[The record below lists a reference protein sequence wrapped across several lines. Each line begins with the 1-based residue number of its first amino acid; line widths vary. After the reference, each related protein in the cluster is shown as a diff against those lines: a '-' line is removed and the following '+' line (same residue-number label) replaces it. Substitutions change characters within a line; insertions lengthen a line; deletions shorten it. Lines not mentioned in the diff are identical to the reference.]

1 VLFWVK
7 NRILLTIFTFIL
19 IISLQ
24 LPTYSAETINFNY
37 GLLGFKIKVEDLN
50 IFAKEGKITK
60 HLNFYLK
67 RVPLE
72 KQEQVRKFLQSDY
85 KIDPVLAYR
94 FSRTSVGEK
103 LLTRFGEII
112 QIPHNRNGFYA
123 LRAAAVQT
131 AEDRSTGVSLIN
143 FLEHFPT
150 DIKINLSELLQLIK
164 NINNDRKD
172 IEQLLDQT
180 SLKTTNDL
188 DRSIDN
194 KIQELST
201 IGKFSTTKQ
210 TLEFEDSQRNRTLI
224 TDLYLPQSTSSISIN
239 SGFPVIVISNG
250 LGAKRDRFE
259 ELAQHLA
266 SHGFAVV
273 APDHPGSDF
282 QRQKAFLKGKYR
294 ENFDATE
301 FIDRPLDITY
311 LLDRLATM
319 PEYNLDLER
328 VGLFGYSIG
337 GVTAFSLAGAPINF
351 DRLQQNCHASL
362 NLLNISTLYQC
373 RALELPPK
381 PYYLQDKRIKAAF
394 LFVPFGNSLF
404 GGLLNQITIPMMW
417 QTVDRDY
424 LTSLLIEQIPAFNS
438 LGSQDKYLI
447 ISENLPHSTVTLT
460 RQESEALA
468 NKNFARISKKYQN
481 TLALVFF
488 EIYVKGDREYLSYLS
503 IDFLQ
508 SLTQKPYQ
516 LHLFDESTKILK

>member
-1 VLFWVK
+1 MKKFY
-7 NRILLTIFTFIL
+7 RIYGILLAISTFIL

-24 LPTYSAETINFNY
+24 SPNLAAETIDFNY
-37 GLLGFKIKVEDLN
+37 GLLGFKIKVEDLK
-50 IFAKEGKITK
+50 IFAKEGTVTK

-67 RVPLE
+67 RIPSE
-72 KQEQVRKFLQSDY
+72 KQEQLRKFLQSDY

-103 LLTRFGEII
+103 LLNRFGEII
-112 QIPHNRNGFYA
+112 QIPPNRNGFYA

-131 AEDRSTGVSLIN
+131 AENPTGVSLVD
-143 FLEHFPT
+143 FLQHFPT
-150 DIKINLSELLQLIK
+150 NLKVNLPELLQLIED
-164 NINNDRKD
+164 INNDRKD
-172 IEQLLDQT
+172 TEKLLDRT
-180 SLKTTNDL
+180 SLQATNNL
-188 DRSIDN
+188 DRSIVD

-201 IGKFSTTKQ
+201 VGKYSIIKQ
-210 TLEFEDSQRNRTLI
+210 TLEFEDSQRDRTLI
-224 TDLYLPQSTSSISIN
+224 TDLYLPQSNSSS
-239 SGFPVIVISNG
+239 FPVIIISNG

-273 APDHPGSDF
+273 SPDHPGSDF

-311 LLDRLATM
+311 LLDRLAAM
-319 PEYNLDLER
+319 SDYNLDLER
-328 VGLFGYSIG
+328 VGIFGYSIG
-337 GVTAFSLAGAPINF
+337 GVTAFSLAGAPIDF
-351 DRLQQNCHASL
+351 DRLHQNCHEPL
-362 NLLNISTLYQC
+362 NLINISTLYQC
-373 RALELPPK
+373 RALELPRK
-381 PYYLQDKRIKAAF
+381 QSLLQDKRIKAAF

-404 GGLLNQITIPMMW
+404 GDRLNKITIPMMW

-424 LTSLLIEQIPAFNS
+424 LTSLLIEQIPAFKS
-438 LGSQDKYLI
+438 LGSRDKYLI
-447 ISENLPHSTVTLT
+447 ISEKLPHSTVTLT

-488 EIYVKGDREYLSYLS
+488 ETYIKGNLEYFPGLST
-503 IDFLQ
+503 DFLQ
-508 SLTQKPYQ
+508 GLTQKPYQ
-516 LHLFDESTKILK
+516 LHLFDTSIN